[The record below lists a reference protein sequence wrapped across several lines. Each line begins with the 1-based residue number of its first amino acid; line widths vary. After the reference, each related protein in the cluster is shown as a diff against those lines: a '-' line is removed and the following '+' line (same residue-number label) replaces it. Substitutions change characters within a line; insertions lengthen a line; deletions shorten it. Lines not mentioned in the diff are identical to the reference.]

1 MADPRPPLR
10 NEAVALAYTAG
21 EAAPRVVAKGKGV
34 VAREILERARE
45 AGVFVHE
52 SPELVSLLMQVD
64 LDARIPPQLY
74 VAVAELL
81 AWLYR
86 LEQGADAGTAPVP
99 ARPARFPAPT
109 PAQTYPSCSRVMIL
123 HRRRFKKIPRLAALL
138 QETPARRRCRTQR
151 TEPRRPPGRNAGAV
165 QRKVNAASWTPRSSS
180 ERARARTDNRDALR
194 DRP

>member
-1 MADPRPPLR
+1 MAETRPPLR

-21 EAAPRVVAKGKGV
+21 ETAPRVVAKGKGV
-34 VAREILERARE
+34 IAREIIERAQE

-86 LEQGADAGTAPVP
+86 IEQGAEAGAPPVASALP
-99 ARPARFPAPT
+99 ESLRP
-109 PAQTYPSCSRVMIL
+109 
-123 HRRRFKKIPRLAALL
+123 
-138 QETPARRRCRTQR
+138 
-151 TEPRRPPGRNAGAV
+151 RPPAAGET
-165 QRKVNAASWTPRSSS
+165 TP
-180 ERARARTDNRDALR
+180 
-194 DRP
+194 